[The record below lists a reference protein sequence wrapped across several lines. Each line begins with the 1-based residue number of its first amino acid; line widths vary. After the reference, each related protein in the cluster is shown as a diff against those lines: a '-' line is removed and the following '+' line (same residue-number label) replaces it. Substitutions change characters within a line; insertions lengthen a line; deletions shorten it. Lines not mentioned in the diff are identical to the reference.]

1 MNKRVRLILILCLAL
16 ALLTGCAGGTPAEKA
31 QPRLDVSIGFWHID
45 RMNDVQQDAM
55 REYMENLLNISV
67 TPVSVDWVN
76 YKEYYQMLSATDS
89 LPDVFTTL
97 TISSNDANDTAFYE
111 SLIET
116 GRIQPLPEDLS
127 AYPNLERT
135 MALVG

>member
-1 MNKRVRLILILCLAL
+1 MNKTLRMILCLAKAL
-16 ALLTGCAGGTPAEKA
+16 ALLTGCAGGRQAEKA
-31 QPRLDVSIGFWHID
+31 EPQPRLDVSIGFWNID

-55 REYMENLLNISV
+55 REYMENLLNISI

-111 SLIET
+111 NLIET

-127 AYPNLERT
+127 AYPNL
-135 MALVG
+135 